1 MRAPRSRCGVLLA
14 GGASARFAGPP
25 KGLAPFGAARLADIA
40 LAALVGACDRVVIA
54 ANDPDAERWFP
65 EHQIVRDVLPGRG
78 ALSALET
85 AMLSAGDDTVVV
97 CAWDM
102 PFVTAALLDTLAIAV
117 ERGACACVPQ
127 HSTGV
132 YEPLCAS
139 YHPSCASVVV
149 SLLATGERA
158 AYTLVGACHA
168 EAWPIAAADEDV
180 FFNVNTLDDLTRA
193 DGLRAM
199 RDAVM
204 SS

>member
-25 KGLAPFGAARLADIA
+25 KGLAPFGSARLADVA

-54 ANDPDAERWFP
+54 ANDPEAERWFP
-65 EHQIVRDVLPGRG
+65 NQRIARDVVPGRG

-102 PFVTAALLDTLAIAV
+102 PFVTAALLDALAGAV
-117 ERGACACVPQ
+117 ERGARACVPQ

-132 YEPLCAS
+132 FEPLCAS
-139 YHPSCASVVV
+139 YHPSCANVAA

-158 AYTLVGACHA
+158 AYTLVGACGA

-180 FFNVNTLDDLTRA
+180 FFNVNTVDDLTRA
-193 DGLRAM
+193 GGMRAM
-199 RDAVM
+199 RVAVT